1 MYIKTNGA
9 IKNIEKSSKMDI
21 PMYTPTRDYQLHK
34 EEYQQAL
41 NEVLDTGMFINGP
54 QINVLEKKL
63 AEYVGVPHAIAV
75 ASGTDALLIA
85 LMALGVKPDDEIITV
100 AHTWIS
106 SSEVI
111 SVLNAKPI
119 FIDIDPNTFVM
130 DLDLIEKKITSK
142 TVGILYV
149 SLYGQFG
156 DYKRLED
163 IGKKHNLWVI
173 EDGAQSFGAWSDGV
187 RSCSWGTI
195 GTTSFFPSKPMGAY
209 GDAGACFTKDD
220 VLATKMKAIR
230 NHGGLV
236 RFKHDYIGINGR
248 MDTLQAAVLNVKMK
262 YFPECLEHRQ
272 KIANFYTEQLASV
285 DGIKTPTTYEGM
297 NSAWAQ
303 YSLLVTADWINRDEV
318 MDKMKKLGVGI
329 NIFYPKGLH
338 EQPCFGVIGKVEL
351 PNTNYVCK
359 NVLNIP
365 LYSELTMIEAQ
376 YIVDCL
382 KQVLQNPKAN

>member
-1 MYIKTNGA
+1 MN
-9 IKNIEKSSKMDI
+9 I
-21 PMYTPTRDYQLHK
+21 PMYTPTRDYQAHK

-41 NEVLDTGMFINGP
+41 NEVLESGMFINGP

-63 AEYVGVPHAIAV
+63 SEYVGVPHALAV

-85 LMALGVKPDDEIITV
+85 LMALDVKPEDEVITV

-119 FIDIDPNTFVM
+119 FIDIDPSTFVM
-130 DLDLIEKKITSK
+130 DLDLIEQKITPK

-156 DYKRLED
+156 DYQKLEAL
-163 IGKKHNLWVI
+163 GKKHNLWII
-173 EDGAQSFGAWSDGV
+173 EDGAQSFGATSIGV
-187 RSCSWGTI
+187 KSCSWGTI

-209 GDAGACFTKDD
+209 GDAGACFTRDEA
-220 VLATKMKAIR
+220 LATKMKAIR

-248 MDTLQAAVLNVKMK
+248 MDTMQAAILNVKMK
-262 YFPECLEHRQ
+262 YFPECLANRQ
-272 KIANFYTEQLASV
+272 KIADFYTQQLKSV
-285 DGIKTPTTYEGM
+285 VGVKTPETFEGM

-303 YSLLVTADWINRDEV
+303 YSLLITADWITRDEI
-318 MDKMKKLGVGI
+318 MEKMKKQGIGI

-338 EQPCFGVIGKVEL
+338 EQSCFGVVGKVHL
-351 PNTNYVCK
+351 PNTDYVCK

-365 LYSELTMIEAQ
+365 LYSELTLEEAQ
-376 YIVDCL
+376 YVVDCL
-382 KQVLQNPKAN
+382 KQSLKH